1 MKVKLITAF
10 LLIVCGLGMGWG
22 AYQNLMW
29 AVWGK
34 QNSWYEYIGFW
45 GCPIMLVSGFIALK
59 SVRAG
64 SYLGLLG
71 YLLMLF
77 YLVPA
82 LVNTFRG
89 MAAGNLVLQPFGA
102 VVLALIVALP
112 LLALVRLIL
121 NIIQT
126 NSAGRDSALPK

>member
-1 MKVKLITAF
+1 MKVKLTTAI
-10 LLIVCGLGMGWG
+10 LLIVCGLGIGWL

-34 QNSWYEYIGFW
+34 PNSWHEYVGFW
-45 GCPIMLVSGFIALK
+45 GCPIMLISGFIALK
-59 SVRAG
+59 SVRIG

-89 MAAGNLVLQPFGA
+89 MAAANMVFQPIGVVVLVL
-102 VVLALIVALP
+102 VVALP
-112 LLALVRLIL
+112 LLALVRLCL
-121 NIIQT
+121 NIVHI
-126 NSAGRDSALPK
+126 NSVSVSGKK